1 METVYRSHPD
11 DSEAA
16 VFYALALNATALPT
30 DKSYANQLRA
40 AAILERVFAAQPDH
54 PGAAH
59 LLIHSYDYP
68 PLAAK
73 GLDAARRYAA
83 IAPSAPHALHMP
95 SHIFTRLGYWQES
108 IDSNRASAA
117 AAMEYAAGN
126 PSLAASYRTHALDYM
141 MYATL
146 QLARDGEARAIA
158 DEIAAIPAI
167 ATEHLGRAFALA
179 AIPARYALERH
190 RWDEAA
196 RLTPR
201 PADYPWDRFP
211 QAEAITHF
219 ARAVGAAR
227 SGDVA
232 TARGAAERLAT
243 LRDTLAATGQGYW
256 ADQVEIQRR
265 LAAAVVARAEALTE
279 RALAAAR
286 SAAELEATT
295 EKHVVTPGPIV
306 PARELLGELYLEA
319 GQPRQAL
326 HEFETALVTEPNRFW
341 SLHGAARAAARAGEQ
356 ARARDYYAKLV
367 ALCAPC
373 DTDRPA
379 IAEARA
385 FLAEN

>member
-1 METVYRSHPD
+1 
-11 DSEAA
+11 
-16 VFYALALNATALPT
+16 
-30 DKSYANQLRA
+30 
-40 AAILERVFAAQPDH
+40 
-54 PGAAH
+54 
-59 LLIHSYDYP
+59 
-68 PLAAK
+68 
-73 GLDAARRYAA
+73 
-83 IAPSAPHALHMP
+83 
-95 SHIFTRLGYWQES
+95 
-108 IDSNRASAA
+108 
-117 AAMEYAAGN
+117 MEYAAGN

-146 QLARDGEARAIA
+146 QLARDREARAIA
-158 DEIAAIPAI
+158 DEVAAIPAI

-356 ARARDYYAKLV
+356 ARARDYYTKLV